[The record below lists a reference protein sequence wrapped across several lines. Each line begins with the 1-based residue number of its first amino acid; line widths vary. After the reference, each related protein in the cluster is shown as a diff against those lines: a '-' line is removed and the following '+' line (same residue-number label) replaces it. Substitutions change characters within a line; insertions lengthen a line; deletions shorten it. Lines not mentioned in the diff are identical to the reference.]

1 MFDLTTLFAMLC
13 GPAVLH
19 HPVMV
24 LPFEGYQ
31 GLVGVMHWG
40 A

>member
-1 MFDLTTLFAMLC
+1 MFDLTTLFALLC

-19 HPVMV
+19 HPVLVMPRYAAPLLV
-24 LPFEGYQ
+24 L
-31 GLVGVMHWG
+31 HWG